1 MRLYPALFLAA
12 LAASLLTGCDPFPTF
27 EVSESARAA
36 AYPDLVPVEEI
47 TGQVPAQA
55 IAPETSSDLTK
66 RAARLKAR
74 AARLRGSVVDAE
86 TQRRMQT
93 GVK

>member
-1 MRLYPALFLAA
+1 MRLCPAPILAA
-12 LAASLLTGCDPFPTF
+12 MAVSLIAGCDPFPAF

-36 AYPDLVPVEEI
+36 AYPALVPVEEI
-47 TGQVPAQA
+47 VSQVPAEA
-55 IAPETSSDLTK
+55 IAPETSPDLAA

-74 AARLRGSVVDAE
+74 AARLKGSVVDAE
-86 TQRRMQT
+86 TQKRMQT